1 LVAALTVKGGD
12 VPLYCRHITLLPSV
26 AHTPED
32 GVTAV
37 SVWII
42 RRKALAPEIRR
53 LHL

>member
-1 LVAALTVKGGD
+1 LVTTLTVTGGD
-12 VPLYCRHITLLPSV
+12 VTLYSSRITCLPGV

-32 GVTAV
+32 GITAI

-53 LHL
+53 SHL